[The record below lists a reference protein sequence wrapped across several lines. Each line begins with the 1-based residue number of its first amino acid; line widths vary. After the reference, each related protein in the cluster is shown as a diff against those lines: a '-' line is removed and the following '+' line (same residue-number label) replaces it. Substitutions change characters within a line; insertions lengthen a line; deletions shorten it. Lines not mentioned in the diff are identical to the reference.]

1 VEGES
6 SGLCDSLHLGVGR
19 LPYIFAVRPVDDDR
33 AVPLGG
39 GAGQVGRLQL
49 AGDGKVR
56 RNASELGH
64 VGATLTWLAW
74 EARFRALAASR
85 FGAHQDVGMLALAV
99 RRLLVA
105 IPTLIA
111 IVAAAFLLMKAA
123 PGGPF
128 TAERQL
134 QPEIEQ
140 RLKAK
145 FGLDL
150 PVEQQLVRYL
160 FGSEEGGGLVRGD
173 FGPSMTYKDKTVL
186 DIIAEGA
193 PTSAILGFGAMVLAL
208 FVGGSLGI
216 IAALRQNKIQDY
228 AVMAL
233 AIAGVCLPPLVV
245 GPVMQL
251 FFGVQLGILPSQG
264 LHRDEFGVIY
274 LLLPIITLSLPLV
287 AIISR
292 LMRASMIEAL
302 RSNAIRT
309 ARAKGLPEMQVILR
323 HALPIALLPIVSYVG
338 PALAGVMAGS
348 FVIETVYQ
356 LPGIGK
362 QFVYAAGQRDYTL
375 VMGVVLIYSFLI
387 ILLNL
392 GADLMY
398 RVLDPRART
407 A

>member
-1 VEGES
+1 
-6 SGLCDSLHLGVGR
+6 
-19 LPYIFAVRPVDDDR
+19 
-33 AVPLGG
+33 
-39 GAGQVGRLQL
+39 
-49 AGDGKVR
+49 
-56 RNASELGH
+56 
-64 VGATLTWLAW
+64 
-74 EARFRALAASR
+74 
-85 FGAHQDVGMLALAV
+85 MLALAV
-99 RRLLVA
+99 RRLLFA
-105 IPTLIA
+105 IPTLLA

-140 RLKAK
+140 RLKQK

-150 PVEQQLVRYL
+150 PVEQQLVRYI
-160 FGSEEGGGLVRGD
+160 GGLVRGD
-173 FGPSMTYKDKTVL
+173 FGPSMTYKDKNVL

-193 PTSAILGFGAMVLAL
+193 PTSALLGLGAMSLAL
-208 FVGGSLGI
+208 LIGGALGVM
-216 IAALRQNKIQDY
+216 AALRQNKLQDY

-245 GPVMQL
+245 GPIMQL
-251 FFGVQLGILPSQG
+251 YFGVEWGLLPSQG
-264 LHRDEFGVIY
+264 LYRDEFGLIY
-274 LLLPIITLSLPLV
+274 LILPIVTLALPLV
-287 AIISR
+287 AIVSR

-323 HALPIALLPIVSYVG
+323 HALPIALLPIVSYAG

-362 QFVYAAGQRDYTL
+362 QFVYAAQQRDYTL

-392 GADLMY
+392 AADLMY

-407 A
+407 S